1 MTLKLRRWLKALAI
15 AKILFEEEGY
25 HTRFLE
31 EIEAFVQEKEREEK
45 EVRSNGSPRRS

>member
-31 EIEAFVQEKEREEK
+31 EIEAFVQEEEEDK
-45 EVRSNGSPRRS
+45 EVRDDGSPSRS